1 MKLVKAKVCTNLNN
15 VVKSTI
21 TKVILKVSTM
31 VYQLKNK
38 LGIFCK
44 DATTSQ
50 GDLFARRALRAL
62 WTLCSLFIFILGIS
76 FPSFFSIPS
85 KSRESGGV
93 LIGTSEYHN
102 KDLLCLKSVLWHEAR
117 GEPEEGIRAVMSVIY
132 NRKKAKGYPNT
143 FCGVIL
149 QDKQFSAFNSDK
161 SLATKPLKPIRELD
175 KEAYRKVSSVAQEA
189 IQGAFKPVLD
199 EDVLHY
205 AHTKVKNKWTRKFE
219 RVKVIHQHVFYK
231 EI

>member
-1 MKLVKAKVCTNLNN
+1 MVMK
-15 VVKSTI
+15 
-21 TKVILKVSTM
+21 
-31 VYQLKNK
+31 K
-38 LGIFCK
+38 LQI
-44 DATTSQ
+44 SW
-50 GDLFARRALRAL
+50 LI
-62 WTLCSLFIFILGIS
+62 FIFILGIS
-76 FPSFFSIPS
+76 FPSFLSIPS

-93 LIGTSEYHN
+93 VVSEYHN
-102 KDLLCLKSVLWHEAR
+102 KELRCLVNTLYAEAR

-149 QDKQFSAFNSDK
+149 QDRQFSAFNSDK
-161 SLATKPLKPIRELD
+161 NLATKPLKPIRELD

-205 AHTKVKNKWTRKFE
+205 AHTKVKNHWTKKFE

>member
-1 MKLVKAKVCTNLNN
+1 MLKATMMD
-15 VVKSTI
+15 TMM
-21 TKVILKVSTM
+21 VS
-31 VYQLKNK
+31 QLKNK
-38 LGIFCK
+38 LRI
-44 DATTSQ
+44 SW
-50 GDLFARRALRAL
+50 LI
-62 WTLCSLFIFILGIS
+62 FIFILGIS
-76 FPSFFSIPS
+76 FPSFLSIPS

-93 LIGTSEYHN
+93 VVSEYHN
-102 KDLLCLKSVLWHEAR
+102 KELLCLKSVLWHEAR

-149 QDKQFSAFNSDK
+149 QHKQFSAFNSDK
-161 SLATKPLKPIRELD
+161 SLATKPLMPIRELD
-175 KEAYRKVSSVAQEA
+175 KEAYRKVSSIAKEV

-205 AHTKVKNKWTRKFE
+205 AHVRIKNRWTKRMKV
-219 RVKVIHQHVFYK
+219 VKVEGSHSFYK

>member
-1 MKLVKAKVCTNLNN
+1 MQKLKISWL
-15 VVKSTI
+15 I
-21 TKVILKVSTM
+21 
-31 VYQLKNK
+31 
-38 LGIFCK
+38 
-44 DATTSQ
+44 
-50 GDLFARRALRAL
+50 
-62 WTLCSLFIFILGIS
+62 FIFILGIS
-76 FPSFFSIPS
+76 FPSFLSIPS

-93 LIGTSEYHN
+93 VLSEYHN
-102 KDLLCLKSVLWHEAR
+102 KELLCLISVLWHEAR

-149 QDKQFSAFNSDK
+149 QDKQFSAFNEDK

-189 IQGAFKPVLD
+189 VQGVFKPVLE

-205 AHTKVKNKWTRKFE
+205 AHVRIKNEWTRKFE
-219 RVKVIHQHVFYK
+219 RVKVIHQHVFYR

>member
-1 MKLVKAKVCTNLNN
+1 
-15 VVKSTI
+15 
-21 TKVILKVSTM
+21 M

-38 LGIFCK
+38 LGIFC
-44 DATTSQ
+44 
-50 GDLFARRALRAL
+50 
-62 WTLCSLFIFILGIS
+62 SLFIFILGIS
-76 FPSFFSIPS
+76 FHSLLSVPS
-85 KSRESGGV
+85 KSRESGGIV
-93 LIGTSEYHN
+93 VSEHHN
-102 KDLLCLKSVLWHEAR
+102 KELLCLKSVLWHEAR

-149 QDKQFSAFNSDK
+149 QHKQFSAFNSDK
-161 SLATKPLKPIRELD
+161 SLATKPLKPIRGLD

-189 IQGAFKPVLD
+189 VQGAFTPVLD

-205 AHTKVKNKWTRKFE
+205 AKTSVRNHWTKRMKVVKI
-219 RVKVIHQHVFYK
+219 VSSHQFLK

>member
-1 MKLVKAKVCTNLNN
+1 MKLVKVKVYTDLNN
-15 VVKSTI
+15 VVKSTM

-44 DATTSQ
+44 GATTPE

-76 FPSFFSIPS
+76 FPSLLSIPS

-93 LIGTSEYHN
+93 LIGTSEYH
-102 KDLLCLKSVLWHEAR
+102 KEVQCLTEAAYHEAANQ
-117 GEPEEGIRAVMSVIY
+117 PEEGIRAVLQVIK
-132 NRKKAKGYPNT
+132 NRKEAKGFPSS
-143 FCGVIL
+143 FCGVV
-149 QDKQFSAFNSDK
+149 QQPKQFSYRND
-161 SLATKPLKPIRELD
+161 LQPGQMKPIKIKNSLD
-175 KEAYRKVSSVAQEA
+175 KEVLQKIHYLSELTAQGTLRNDLPE
-189 IQGAFKPVLD
+189 GTLY
-199 EDVLHY
+199 Y
-205 AHTKVKNKWTRKFE
+205 AHKKVKNSWTRKFE

>member
-1 MKLVKAKVCTNLNN
+1 M
-15 VVKSTI
+15 

-38 LGIFCK
+38 LGTFCK
-44 DATTSQ
+44 DATTPE

-62 WTLCSLFIFILGIS
+62 WTLCSIFIFILGIS
-76 FPSFFSIPS
+76 FPSFLSIPS
-85 KSRESGGV
+85 KSRESGGIV
-93 LIGTSEYHN
+93 VSEHHD
-102 KDLLCLKSVLWHEAR
+102 KELLCLRSVLWHEAR

-189 IQGAFKPVLD
+189 VQGAFKPVLD

-205 AHTKVKNKWTRKFE
+205 AKTSVRNHWTRKFE

>member
-1 MKLVKAKVCTNLNN
+1 MKMVKAKVCTNLNN
-15 VVKSTI
+15 VVKSTM
-21 TKVILKVSTM
+21 TKVILKGMM
-31 VYQLKNK
+31 VTQLKSK
-38 LGIFCK
+38 LQI
-44 DATTSQ
+44 SW
-50 GDLFARRALRAL
+50 LI
-62 WTLCSLFIFILGIS
+62 FIFILGIS
-76 FPSFFSIPS
+76 FPSFLSIPS

-93 LIGTSEYHN
+93 VVSEYYN
-102 KDLLCLKSVLWHEAR
+102 KELLCLKSVLWHEAR

-132 NRKKAKGYPNT
+132 NRKKAKGYPST

-149 QDKQFSAFNSDK
+149 QDKQFSAFNEDK

-205 AHTKVKNKWTRKFE
+205 AKTSVRNHWTKRMKVVKIVSSHKFMKVKTSGEDATK
-219 RVKVIHQHVFYK
+219 K

>member
-1 MKLVKAKVCTNLNN
+1 MKMVKAKVYTNLN
-15 VVKSTI
+15 VSAKSTM

-38 LGIFCK
+38 IQISWLI
-44 DATTSQ
+44 
-50 GDLFARRALRAL
+50 
-62 WTLCSLFIFILGIS
+62 FIFILGIS
-76 FPSFFSIPS
+76 FPSFLSIPS

-93 LIGTSEYHN
+93 VVSEYHS
-102 KDLLCLKSVLWHEAR
+102 KEFRCLVNTLYAEAR
-117 GEPEEGIRAVMSVIY
+117 SEPEEGIRAVMSVIY
-132 NRKKAKGYPNT
+132 NRKKAKGYPST

-189 IQGAFKPVLD
+189 VQGAFKPVLD

-205 AHTKVKNKWTRKFE
+205 AKTSVRNHWTRKFE
-219 RVKVIHQHVFYK
+219 RVIVLGNHSFYK

>member
-1 MKLVKAKVCTNLNN
+1 MKMVKAKVCPNSNN
-15 VVKSTI
+15 VVKSTM

-31 VYQLKNK
+31 VSQLKNK
-38 LGIFCK
+38 VQISWLI
-44 DATTSQ
+44 
-50 GDLFARRALRAL
+50 
-62 WTLCSLFIFILGIS
+62 FIFILGIS
-76 FPSFFSIPS
+76 FPSFLSIPS

-93 LIGTSEYHN
+93 VLSEQHN
-102 KDLLCLKSVLWHEAR
+102 KELLCLKSALWHEAR

-132 NRKKAKGYPNT
+132 NRKNAKGYPNT

-189 IQGAFKPVLD
+189 VQGAFKPVLE

-205 AHTKVKNKWTRKFE
+205 AKTSVRNHWTKRMKVVKI
-219 RVKVIHQHVFYK
+219 VSSHQFLK

>member
-1 MKLVKAKVCTNLNN
+1 MLNFL
-15 VVKSTI
+15 KG
-21 TKVILKVSTM
+21 ILIVF
-31 VYQLKNK
+31 L
-38 LGIFCK
+38 
-44 DATTSQ
+44 
-50 GDLFARRALRAL
+50 
-62 WTLCSLFIFILGIS
+62 IS
-76 FPSFFSIPS
+76 FPSFLSIPS

-93 LIGTSEYHN
+93 VVSEYHN
-102 KDLLCLKSVLWHEAR
+102 KEFRCLVNTLYAEAR

-189 IQGAFKPVLD
+189 VQGAFKPVLE

-205 AHTKVKNKWTRKFE
+205 AHVRIKNRWTKRMKV
-219 RVKVIHQHVFYK
+219 VKVEGSHSFYK

>member
-15 VVKSTI
+15 VVKSTM
-21 TKVILKVSTM
+21 TKVILMGMMM
-31 VYQLKNK
+31 VTQLKSK
-38 LGIFCK
+38 LQI
-44 DATTSQ
+44 SW
-50 GDLFARRALRAL
+50 LI
-62 WTLCSLFIFILGIS
+62 FIFILGIS
-76 FPSFFSIPS
+76 FPSFLSIPS

-93 LIGTSEYHN
+93 VVSEYHN
-102 KDLLCLKSVLWHEAR
+102 KEFRCLVNTLYAEAR
-117 GEPEEGIRAVMSVIY
+117 SEPEEGIRAVMSVIY
-132 NRKKAKGYPNT
+132 NRKKAKGYPST

-219 RVKVIHQHVFYK
+219 RVIVLGNHSFYK

>member
-1 MKLVKAKVCTNLNN
+1 MKMVKAKVYTDLNN
-15 VVKSTI
+15 VVKLFRRNCATVKSTM

-31 VYQLKNK
+31 VYQLNSK
-38 LGIFCK
+38 LQI
-44 DATTSQ
+44 SW
-50 GDLFARRALRAL
+50 LI
-62 WTLCSLFIFILGIS
+62 FIFILGIS
-76 FPSFFSIPS
+76 FPSFLSIPS

-93 LIGTSEYHN
+93 VVSEYYN
-102 KDLLCLKSVLWHEAR
+102 KELLCLKSVLWHEAR

-161 SLATKPLKPIRELD
+161 NLATKPLKPIRELD

-189 IQGAFKPVLD
+189 VQGAFKPVLD

-219 RVKVIHQHVFYK
+219 RVIVLGNHSFYK

>member
-1 MKLVKAKVCTNLNN
+1 MMVMIKV
-15 VVKSTI
+15 
-21 TKVILKVSTM
+21 M
-31 VYQLKNK
+31 AMAPQLKSK
-38 LGIFCK
+38 LQI
-44 DATTSQ
+44 SW
-50 GDLFARRALRAL
+50 LI
-62 WTLCSLFIFILGIS
+62 FIFILGIS
-76 FPSFFSIPS
+76 FPSFLSIPS

-93 LIGTSEYHN
+93 VLSEHHN
-102 KDLLCLKSVLWHEAR
+102 KEFMCLANTLYAEAR

-132 NRKKAKGYPNT
+132 NRKKAKGYPST

-189 IQGAFKPVLD
+189 VQGAFKPILE

-205 AHTKVKNKWTRKFE
+205 AKTSVRNHWTRKFE
-219 RVKVIHQHVFYK
+219 RVIVLGNHSFYK

>member
-1 MKLVKAKVCTNLNN
+1 MNIVKAKVYTNLNN
-15 VVKSTI
+15 AVKSSTI
-21 TKVILKVSTM
+21 KVTPMGTM
-31 VYQLKNK
+31 MVTQLKNK
-38 LGIFCK
+38 IQISWLI
-44 DATTSQ
+44 
-50 GDLFARRALRAL
+50 
-62 WTLCSLFIFILGIS
+62 FIFILGIS
-76 FPSFFSIPS
+76 FPSFLSIPS

-93 LIGTSEYHN
+93 VISEQHN
-102 KDLLCLKSVLWHEAR
+102 KEFRCLVNTLYAEAR

-189 IQGAFKPVLD
+189 VQGAFKPVLD
-199 EDVLHY
+199 EDVLWY
-205 AHTKVKNKWTRKFE
+205 AHTKVKNKWTRRFE
-219 RVKVIHQHVFYK
+219 RVIVLGNHSFYK

>member
-1 MKLVKAKVCTNLNN
+1 
-15 VVKSTI
+15 
-21 TKVILKVSTM
+21 M

-44 DATTSQ
+44 DATTSE

-76 FPSFFSIPS
+76 FPSLLSIPS

-93 LIGTSEYHN
+93 VLSEYHN
-102 KDLLCLKSVLWHEAR
+102 KEFMCLANTLYAEAR

-149 QDKQFSAFNSDK
+149 QHKQFSAFNSDK
-161 SLATKPLKPIRELD
+161 SLATKPLKPIKELD

-189 IQGAFKPVLD
+189 VQGAFKPVLD

-205 AHTKVKNKWTRKFE
+205 AHTKVKNHWTKKFE